1 MVAYGS
7 LVVMALLPIF
17 IGSYRSVSSHR
28 LVFIGSYSSLVVS
41 VTEPE
46 PVLFGRSQSRCENV
60 KAKTSFLRLFSLFLY
75 EKKPEP
81 VKKSTCSNTAS
92 GDGSSPHLHWFL
104 PLCQLPQVSLHW
116 LLSYV
121 SLVVMAL
128 LPIALA
134 PTAPLA
140 PTGYFLSTP
149 SPLSAPTG

>member
-28 LVFIGSYSSLVVS
+28 LVFIGSY
-41 VTEPE
+41 
-46 PVLFGRSQSRCENV
+46 G
-60 KAKTSFLRLFSLFLY
+60 
-75 EKKPEP
+75 
-81 VKKSTCSNTAS
+81 
-92 GDGSSPHLHWFL
+92 
-104 PLCQLPQVSLHW
+104 
-116 LLSYV
+116 